1 MEGIHCLNDN
11 LTYLIPKEQKF
22 KIYISAL
29 TVLNIDYY
37 NRISTTDTRL
47 IRRIVRDHQFRGY
60 NATHTLEMWPSVNK
74 GEVQNIFAFQEEAD
88 VMFNSSLIYEL
99 SVLKKYAVPLLK
111 EIDISSPLY
120 SEAKRLISMLSYFKD
135 IPDSAVPTHSL
146 LREFIGGSIF
156 KE

>member
-1 MEGIHCLNDN
+1 M
-11 LTYLIPKEQKF
+11 
-22 KIYISAL
+22 
-29 TVLNIDYY
+29 
-37 NRISTTDTRL
+37 
-47 IRRIVRDHQFRGY
+47 
-60 NATHTLEMWPSVNK
+60 
-74 GEVQNIFAFQEEAD
+74 
-88 VMFNSSLIYEL
+88 
-99 SVLKKYAVPLLK
+99 PLLK